1 MSRRKKEANQTISI
15 EPRQFN
21 TMIKAIQNLIKV
33 YASGQI
39 RRDAG
44 TAVNARFLRVFDFSE
59 QEIADLLGITQ
70 QAVHQALSKAKK
82 DKIKTPSKG
91 SDDSSEKA

>member
-1 MSRRKKEANQTISI
+1 
-15 EPRQFN
+15 
-21 TMIKAIQNLIKV
+21 L
-33 YASGQI
+33 
-39 RRDAG
+39 
-44 TAVNARFLRVFDFSE
+44 DFSQ

-70 QAVHQALSKAKK
+70 QAVDKALSKPKK